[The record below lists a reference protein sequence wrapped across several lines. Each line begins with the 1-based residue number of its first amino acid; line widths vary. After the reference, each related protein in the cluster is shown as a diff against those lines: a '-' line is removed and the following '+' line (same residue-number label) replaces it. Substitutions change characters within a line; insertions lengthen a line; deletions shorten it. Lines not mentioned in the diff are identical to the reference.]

1 MENGKLNKPFEIEL
15 TPDVAQG
22 IYANLAIIVH
32 SSSEFVLDFARM
44 LPGVPKAS
52 VKSRVV
58 LAPEHAKRLLMALQE
73 NLAKYESQYG
83 PIKLPVVQGGKMY
96 VPPISDFKGEA

>member
-1 MENGKLNKPFEIEL
+1 MENEKISKPLEIEL
-15 TPDVAQG
+15 TPEVAQG
-22 IYANLAIIVH
+22 VYANLAIIVH
-32 SSSEFVLDFARM
+32 SSSEFILDFARI
-44 LPGVPKAS
+44 LPGVSKAS

-73 NLAKYESQYG
+73 NVAKYEHQYG
-83 PIKLPVVQGGKMY
+83 TIKVPIQGGKTY